1 MELIGRCVA
10 SIAEVGGQKAG
21 YVAKVGCTEIYA
33 YWKHWICVFP
43 QHGPGR
49 KHLRSVRLQR
59 WQSRLVERYPR
70 EFVAGLIHS
79 DGCRAMNRVWE
90 GRYEYPRYLFSN
102 RSAEI
107 RDLFVRACASIGVEC
122 RANNW
127 FSLSVAR
134 RRSVA
139 ILDEFIGPKS

>member
-1 MELIGRCVA
+1 
-10 SIAEVGGQKAG
+10 
-21 YVAKVGCTEIYA
+21 
-33 YWKHWICVFP
+33 
-43 QHGPGR
+43 
-49 KHLRSVRLQR
+49 
-59 WQSRLVERYPR
+59 
-70 EFVAGLIHS
+70 
-79 DGCRAMNRVWE
+79 MNRVWE